1 MRRNLKKVLALGL
14 SAVMASAMLAGCGTG
29 GNTTTAAAEA
39 AKTEANGDAAAE
51 KKEED
56 TAAKAEAPAS
66 ETDYP
71 TKYITAVCPFGP
83 TSGTDGMSRTLCT
96 IAEQYLGQTIT
107 VTNKTG
113 ASGSVGSLY
122 VAQQPADGYTLLT
135 GSESTSMFHAMG
147 TADLGYDDFIPILL
161 YMRECGIMITYAD
174 SPYQSLQ
181 ELIDAAKA
189 APGKISVGT
198 TGVGGLPD
206 IWWTILEAEFDVQF
220 NRVAF
225 DASGDAN
232 TALMGK
238 HIEAF
243 VAGTQTSYPLM
254 QDGSVRALAVMDSEN
269 IEGYEEV
276 PKLSELFPQLEKY
289 MPYGPFF
296 VVSVK
301 AGTDQAIVDKL
312 TDAFKKAYETPEF
325 QEYIKTCKDIPLG
338 LTGEEANTF
347 MKRQQAVVSWML
359 YDIGATETAPS
370 EYGVERVEE

>member
-1 MRRNLKKVLALGL
+1 MRKNMKKALAFGL
-14 SAVMASAMLAGCGTG
+14 SAIMTAAMFAGCGSG
-29 GNTTTAAAEA
+29 SGTTTAAAGTTGAEA
-39 AKTEANGDAAAE
+39 TTAAAAG
-51 KKEED
+51 
-56 TAAKAEAPAS
+56 TTGAEATTAGGSGS

-96 IAEQYLGQTIT
+96 IAEQFLGQSIT

-147 TADLGYDDFIPILL
+147 TADLDYDDFIPILL

-181 ELIDAAKA
+181 DLIDAAKA
-189 APGKISVGT
+189 DPGKVSVGT

-206 IWWTILEAEFDVQF
+206 IWWTILESEFDVQF

-225 DASGDAN
+225 DGSGDAN

-269 IEGYEEV
+269 IEGYEDV
-276 PKLSELFPQLEKY
+276 PKLSELFPELVKY

-338 LTGEEANTF
+338 LTGEEANAF

-359 YDIGATETAPS
+359 YDIGASATCPS
-370 EYGVERVEE
+370 DYGVERVSE